1 MKAKVI
7 KTGEIIDVIPQT
19 NPNAV
24 SASDILY
31 SSDYRTYKG
40 WELDFIN
47 IEDKH
52 IDWEQ
57 RRYEIAK
64 AAMQGFC
71 ANPSGRIVLTS
82 FTQFADWSLTCAN
95 ALIEEL
101 KKRNN

>member
-40 WELDFIN
+40 QELDFTN
-47 IEDKH
+47 IKDKG

-64 AAMQGFC
+64 AAMQRIMKPEVPYFF
-71 ANPSGRIVLTS
+71 GRKY
-82 FTQFADWSLTCAN
+82 F
-95 ALIEEL
+95 EE
-101 KKRNN
+101 